1 VQKNKQVLS
10 VLTKRVSDGLSSWK
24 PPDNSGRINARWT
37 SEELLIAV
45 QGWYCSYDFKHDNF
59 INNWNFVK
67 LGVRKYGKDFKAIAD
82 VIGTKNEAH
91 VRLFFISYR
100 KRYNL
105 DAVLKEYE
113 EENGP
118 IPEDEKVFKILQPLI

>member
-1 VQKNKQVLS
+1 LQFKVWNV
-10 VLTKRVSDGLSSWK
+10 VT
-24 PPDNSGRINARWT
+24 I
-37 SEELLIAV
+37 
-45 QGWYCSYDFKHDNF
+45 SYHDTNF
-59 INNWNFVK
+59 SILFI

-118 IPEDEKVFKILQPLI
+118 IPEDEKVFKIIF